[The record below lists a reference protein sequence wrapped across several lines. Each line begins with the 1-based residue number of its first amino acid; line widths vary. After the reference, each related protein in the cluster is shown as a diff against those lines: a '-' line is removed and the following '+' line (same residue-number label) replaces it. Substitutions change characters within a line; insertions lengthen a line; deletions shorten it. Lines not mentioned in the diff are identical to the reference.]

1 MIPFPGDTPYVT
13 QVGGT
18 TLTTT
23 GPGGSWVSETVWNRG
38 NGIGSGG
45 GISTQYPIPTWQTN
59 VNMTANHGSTTS
71 ATYRMW
77 ALRAENVYVRADG
90 VNYTVGGTSCAAPL
104 WAGFTA
110 LINQQAV
117 LQGAPPVGFLNPTV
131 YTIGLGSKYGSS
143 FHDTIT
149 GNNTSGSSP
158 TNFYA
163 VVGYDLCTGWGT
175 PAGSNLI
182 SAVLAPIVN
191 PLLSIVGST
200 VTGGNGNGMIDPNEC
215 DFLYLSVQNY
225 GADTAAVVNATVST
239 TTPGVAILQPRSP
252 YPDLLPGVTA
262 SNTIPFQVST
272 SPSFVCG
279 APIALTL
286 AVAFA
291 GGSSTLNYTIPS
303 SSVYTITPTN
313 GVSIVP
319 GVTDTGNHCDDCC
332 TTIGLPFAYPFY
344 GQTYS
349 NEPPKFSGNPRTP
362 AVTSPTRTSVCRHTG
377 LTRASSRNGRTS
389 GPMAPTTVS
398 SPLPA
403 AWHQT
408 AFSTSSGA
416 PSITAAG
423 CPRQRSISRSDST
436 KTRNASM
443 SSTAT

>member
-59 VNMTANHGSTTS
+59 VNMTANHGSTTK
-71 ATYRMW
+71 RNVPDV
-77 ALRAENVYVRADG
+77 ALTAENVYVRADG

-225 GADTAAVVNATVST
+225 GADTASGCECHREYNHARRCDSST
-239 TTPGVAILQPRSP
+239 PVAINRPPARGHSLQHDSFPGQHFPVVRVRRSHRA
-252 YPDLLPGVTA
+252 D
-262 SNTIPFQVST
+262 
-272 SPSFVCG
+272 
-279 APIALTL
+279 
-286 AVAFA
+286 
-291 GGSSTLNYTIPS
+291 
-303 SSVYTITPTN
+303 
-313 GVSIVP
+313 
-319 GVTDTGNHCDDCC
+319 
-332 TTIGLPFAYPFY
+332 
-344 GQTYS
+344 
-349 NEPPKFSGNPRTP
+349 SGCR
-362 AVTSPTRTSVCRHTG
+362 VCRRLQYAELHDPEQQC
-377 LTRASSRNGRTS
+377 LHHHANQRREHRAGRYR
-389 GPMAPTTVS
+389 
-398 SPLPA
+398 
-403 AWHQT
+403 H
-408 AFSTSSGA
+408 
-416 PSITAAG
+416 
-423 CPRQRSISRSDST
+423 RQSL
-436 KTRNASM
+436 
-443 SSTAT
+443 